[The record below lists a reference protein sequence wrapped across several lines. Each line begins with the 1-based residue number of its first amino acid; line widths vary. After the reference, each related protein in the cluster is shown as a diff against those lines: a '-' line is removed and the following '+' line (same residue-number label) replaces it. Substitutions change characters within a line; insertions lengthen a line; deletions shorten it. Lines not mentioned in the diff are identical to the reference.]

1 MLQVQ
6 LAICWNIRVSR
17 TTSSVLS
24 GRYRENVPGADNQQ
38 ERLRLEGWVSGM
50 IDGEGCFCVNI
61 NRCAAV
67 SLGWQV
73 RPEFVVTQG
82 ARSER
87 ALETLQE
94 FFGCGAI
101 YRNTRRDNHREDVF
115 RWCVRRGIDL
125 RERIVPFMCEVPL
138 RTAKAQDFDLFV
150 EVLGLMDAG
159 RHLEVDGIAEIAMIV
174 EGMNNRRP
182 SSYLRILRDCTPT
195 ASSEVKIQSVLHG
208 DVKRSTEMIDP
219 LVVDQFKPGSA

>member
-1 MLQVQ
+1 MQ

-17 TTSSVLS
+17 TTSSVRC
-24 GRYRENVPGADNQQ
+24 GRYRDNVPGADNQQ

-50 IDGEGCFCVNI
+50 IDGEGCFCVNV

-67 SLGWQV
+67 RLGWQV

-82 ARSER
+82 ARSVG

-94 FFGCGAI
+94 FFGCGTI

-115 RWCVRRGIDL
+115 RWCVRKGTDL
-125 RERIVPFMCEVPL
+125 RERVLPFMYQVPL
-138 RTAKAQDFDLFV
+138 RTAKAQDFELFV

-159 RHLEVDGIAEIAMIV
+159 RHLEIDGIAEIAMIV
-174 EGMNNRRP
+174 EGMNRRKP
-182 SSYLRILRDCTPT
+182 SSYLRILRDCTPA
-195 ASSEVKIQSVLHG
+195 AS
-208 DVKRSTEMIDP
+208 
-219 LVVDQFKPGSA
+219 

>member
-1 MLQVQ
+1 VQ

-17 TTSSVLS
+17 TTSSVPC

-50 IDGEGCFCVNI
+50 IDGEGCFCVNV

-67 SLGWQV
+67 RLGWQV

-82 ARSER
+82 ARSIG

-115 RWCVRRGIDL
+115 RWCARRGIDL
-125 RERIVPFMCEVPL
+125 RERVVPFVRQVPL
-138 RTAKAQDFDLFV
+138 RTAKAKDFELFV
-150 EVLGLMDAG
+150 EVLSLMDAG
-159 RHLEVDGIAEIAMIV
+159 CHLKVDGIAQIAMIV
-174 EGMNNRRP
+174 EGMNRKVP
-182 SSYLRILRDCTPT
+182 STYLRILRDCTPT
-195 ASSEVKIQSVLHG
+195 ASK
-208 DVKRSTEMIDP
+208 
-219 LVVDQFKPGSA
+219 